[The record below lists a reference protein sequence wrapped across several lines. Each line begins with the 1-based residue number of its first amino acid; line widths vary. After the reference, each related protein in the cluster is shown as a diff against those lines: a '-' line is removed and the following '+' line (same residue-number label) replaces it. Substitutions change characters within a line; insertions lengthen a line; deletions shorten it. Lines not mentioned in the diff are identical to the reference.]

1 MCAKCPFS
9 LKVFLVLCSSVFTT
23 FYRVRVWRCSSPWLS
38 LYAGCRTPL
47 SFFFPCWPSR
57 EQLKHQAKGVIAR
70 LVYSRQK
77 WDVSGPITALL
88 TVTDDVCPS
97 ENTDERTKNASQ
109 RNRFLEFAFLPKDLL
124 IHNTMGESPW
134 KYPTEMHS
142 VWRLSKI
149 STRNMSI
156 SKS

>member
-1 MCAKCPFS
+1 MCKMSIFF
-9 LKVFLVLCSSVFTT
+9 KVFLVLCSSVFTT

-109 RNRFLEFAFLPKDLL
+109 RTFPWVCFSSKRFTNPQHDGGKSL
-124 IHNTMGESPW
+124 
-134 KYPTEMHS
+134 
-142 VWRLSKI
+142 KI
-149 STRNMSI
+149 SHCAAQCLNIIKNI
-156 SKS
+156 SFLLHEIWV